1 MLQVPWVRMG
11 RKKEVVH
18 GVALP
23 LDDEAGYHNKPIP
36 PDYALVDVAWMNNDF
51 DKDELDIPTEEGAR
65 FISAA
70 LGMRVLWNKAD
81 IVLEMPMLA
90 S

>member
-1 MLQVPWVRMG
+1 VAQ
-11 RKKEVVH
+11 

-23 LDDEAGYHNKPIP
+23 PNDEARYHDKPIL
-36 PDYALVDVAWMNNDF
+36 PDYDLVDVAWMNNDF
-51 DKDELDIPTEEGAR
+51 DEDELDIPIEEGAR
-65 FISAA
+65 FIGAA